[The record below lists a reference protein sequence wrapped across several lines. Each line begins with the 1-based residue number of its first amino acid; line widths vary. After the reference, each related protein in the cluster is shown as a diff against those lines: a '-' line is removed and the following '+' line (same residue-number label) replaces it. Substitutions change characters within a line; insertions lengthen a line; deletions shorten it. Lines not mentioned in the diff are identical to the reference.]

1 MLTPHSMHD
10 VAAGFTLVMEF
21 ADEGTRQTLM
31 IPIDREGRALSG
43 SVARLD
49 DLPLGQTR
57 VDDEVIVNGR
67 QQRVVAVAKTLR
79 MRLTFDDE

>member
-1 MLTPHSMHD
+1 MAISNSMHD
-10 VAAGFTLVMEF
+10 VAAGFTLVIEF

-31 IPIDREGRALSG
+31 IPIDREGHAISG
-43 SVARLD
+43 SVSRLD

-57 VDDEVIVNGR
+57 VDEELIVNGR
-67 QQRVVAVAKTLR
+67 RQRVVAIAKTLR